1 MKIRNTSGLQFLG
14 KVRDHEIVLDS
25 TKKEL
30 GGYDA
35 GIQPMELILVGLIG
49 CTGMD
54 VVSIMRKMKVNFEEF
69 EVEIPEIKR
78 AEHHPKVYTYI
89 KIVYKVKGKNIDKSK
104 VEKAVSL
111 SQDKYCSASAMLK
124 AAGVKIEHTIEV
136 IEWKICT

>member
-1 MKIRNTSGLQFLG
+1 MKIRNTTGLQFAA
-14 KVRDHEIVLDS
+14 KVRDHEMVLDS

-35 GIQPMELILVGLIG
+35 GIQPMELILVGLMG

-54 VVSIMRKMKVNFEEF
+54 VVSIMRKMKVDFEEF
-69 EVEIPEIKR
+69 EVEIPEVRR

-89 KIVYKVKGKNIDKSK
+89 KLVYKIRGNNVDRTK

-124 AAGVKIEHTIEV
+124 AAGVKIEHV
-136 IEWKICT
+136 IEIVK

>member
-1 MKIRNTSGLQFLG
+1 MKIRNTSGLQFLA
-14 KVRDHEIVLDS
+14 KVRDHEMVLDS

-35 GIQPMELILVGLIG
+35 GIQPMELILVGLMG

-54 VVSIMRKMKVNFEEF
+54 VVSIMRKMKVDFEDF
-69 EVEIPEIKR
+69 EVEIPEVKR
-78 AEHHPKVYTYI
+78 AASHPKVYTYI
-89 KIVYKVKGKNIDKSK
+89 KLVYKVRGKNIDRSK

-124 AAGVKIEHTIEV
+124 AAGVEIDHV
-136 IEWKICT
+136 IEITE